1 MYIKVSSDSGSLE
14 RTNARNQMEA
24 ILAKLKQG
32 QSFESLVDEI
42 KNSSFAVQGT
52 DLGFYNLIELSEKL
66 RQVVQKM
73 DAGDFS
79 EILDTDF
86 GYQIIYVQKIE
97 DAQAKSFE
105 AVESEIEE
113 ILYKESVDNKYQEWL
128 ELLRARSH
136 IRIIN

>member
-1 MYIKVSSDSGSLE
+1 MYIKVPSNSASLE
-14 RTNARNQMEA
+14 KSNARNEMEA

-32 QSFESLVDEI
+32 RPFESLVNEV
-42 KNSSFAVQGT
+42 KKSSFAVQGT
-52 DLGFYNLIELSEKL
+52 DLGLYSLNELSEQL
-66 RQVVQKM
+66 QQVVKKM

-79 EILDTDF
+79 GVLETDF

-97 DAQAKSFE
+97 GAQAKPFE

-113 ILYKESVDNKYQEWL
+113 ILYKEFVDNKYQEWL
-128 ELLRARSH
+128 EQLRARSH